1 MIKLHF
7 RNTVHIAVHQLI
19 PIIIVW
25 ILCTSPEVRKV
36 DAACQVHVWHVSRG
50 YTIISSSSLS
60 EFIVLNFCPSLNMRW
75 KHGIQLRLVNGS
87 LSEGICGLFFVRVCV
102 CVFSLQITNH
112 LFPCLA
118 RQQLVE
124 ISKKKSDEHNK
135 NVILIRAELICIQPR
150 RIWTCQSRGVY
161 LLSLKDFMVN

>member
-1 MIKLHF
+1 MKPGWSKFLRLLKHQGVKGRPLNFGSNLISDLYYHTIKLYF
-7 RNTVHIAVHQLI
+7 MNTAHVAVHQLI
-19 PIIIVW
+19 PTIIVW

-87 LSEGICGLFFVRVCV
+87 LSDGICGLFFFLR
-102 CVFSLQITNH
+102 VFSLQITNR

-124 ISKKKSDEHNK
+124 VSKIKW
-135 NVILIRAELICIQPR
+135 RA
-150 RIWTCQSRGVY
+150 
-161 LLSLKDFMVN
+161 